1 MSPDTASVDGT
12 LSEPDIVTVILQRVC
27 AVAPGFTAEQARQ
40 VEQEVRADYGGRR
53 VFVPKGMK
61 HLTIEQRQ
69 ALYADGLTAMPT
81 ADITK
86 KYKISRATLYRA
98 MKNGR
103 FGG

>member
-1 MSPDTASVDGT
+1 MSTAPVSADGN
-12 LSEPDIVTVILQRVC
+12 LAEPDIVTAILQRVC
-27 AVAPGFTAEQARQ
+27 ALAPSFSAEQARQ
-40 VEQEVRADYGGRR
+40 VEQQVRADYGGRR

-61 HLTIEQRQ
+61 HLTPEQRQ
-69 ALYADGLTAMPT
+69 ALYTDGLTAMPT
-81 ADITK
+81 EEITK